1 MSLFNNRGTLV
12 TTAATGI
19 NLALGVL
26 YTWSIFK
33 GAIKESIEKGGAG
46 SFNWEL
52 ASLNDPYAVCCLI
65 FAFTMILAGKLQDHF
80 GPRLIACIG
89 GVLVGLGFIII
100 SQTTAYWGWI
110 IGFGI
115 LVGMGIAFG
124 YSSATPAALKWY
136 PHNKTGRI
144 SGIVV
149 SGFGLASVYIAP
161 LAIYL
166 LANWG
171 MQQSML
177 FFGIG
182 FMVIVCLLAMLLI
195 TPPADYKP
203 EGEIDRRDD
212 SNKNVNQRTIF
223 VERNVAPL
231 QMIKTP
237 TFWLIWTLYLIG
249 AGAGLMVIGNVAGMA
264 KLSLGE
270 SAFIAVAML
279 AIGNA
284 SGRIVAGIM
293 SDKIGQKKTLA
304 AMFFFQAV
312 LMFSAIPIV
321 SDASSSAIILVLL
334 TSFIGFNYGSNLS
347 LFPAWTKDLWGIK
360 NFGVNYG
367 LMFTAWGVGGFIMSR
382 ISQSFMSETGNFN
395 ISFII
400 AGVLLVG
407 GGMLSF
413 VIKSPK
419 EEIRQDIKQ
428 NDMKDM
434 SDSELSMPVKIV

>member
-1 MSLFNNRGTLV
+1 MRSFNNRGTLV

-100 SQTTAYWGWI
+100 SQTAAYWGWI

-182 FMVIVCLLAMLLI
+182 FMIIVCLLAMLLI

-203 EGEIDRRDD
+203 EGDIDRRDD
-212 SNKNVNQRTIF
+212 SNRNINQRTVF
-223 VERNVAPL
+223 VERNIAPL

-237 TFWLIWTLYLIG
+237 TFWLIWVLYLIG

-284 SGRIVAGIM
+284 AGRIVAGIM

-304 AMFFFQAV
+304 TLFFFQAT
-312 LMFSAIPIV
+312 LMFSAIPVV
-321 SDASSSAIILVLL
+321 SDASASAVILVLL
-334 TSFIGFNYGSNLS
+334 TSFIGFNYGSNLAI
-347 LFPAWTKDLWGIK
+347 FPAWTKDMWGIK

-367 LMFTAWGVGGFIMSR
+367 MMFTAWGVGGFIMSR

-395 ISFII
+395 ISFVI

-413 VIKSPK
+413 VIKNPK
-419 EEIRQDIKQ
+419 EEIRRDIKQ
-428 NDMKDM
+428 NGIKKM
-434 SDSELSMPVKIV
+434 SDGELSMPVKTV